1 MHCCLQCHF
10 LDHGIEIQ
18 FLFRHSGLDNI
29 VHLPHDYCHASSTSH
44 QRACQNS
51 KHTQRMDHLQW
62 LCTKNNNKQKSGQNI
77 EMINLSVALIK
88 GMHAT
93 TLNMQHDILSIGIK
107 LGIVGQRTAKQ
118 L

>member
-18 FLFRHSGLDNI
+18 FLFHHIGLDNI

-44 QRACQNS
+44 RHACQSS

-62 LCTKNNNKQKSGQNI
+62 LCTKNSNKQKSGQNI
-77 EMINLSVALIK
+77 RNDD
-88 GMHAT
+88 HF
-93 TLNMQHDILSIGIK
+93 ILKCSSDMYAHHCIH
-107 LGIVGQRTAKQ
+107 
-118 L
+118 